1 LSNNEFKML
10 ELAELA
16 IKFTKKSAKI
26 VFCSLPQV
34 GPTKRQPDISLAKHC
49 LDWAPL
55 IEIEEGITQTIN
67 YFNNRLAL

>member
-1 LSNNEFKML
+1 ML
-10 ELAELA
+10 ELAELV

-34 GPTKRQPDISLAKHC
+34 GPTQPDISLAKQC

-67 YFNNRLAL
+67 FFNNRLAL